1 MRLRAATFVYVIAVL
16 AGAMLWYFF
25 GPRQVPPG
33 QPPLAILG
41 ASSLEALRADFNRD
55 ADRTRVI
62 LLLSPT

>member
-1 MRLRAATFVYVIAVL
+1 MNRRFTIFVWAFAVL
-16 AGAMLWYFF
+16 AGAMLWYLF
-25 GPRQVPPG
+25 GARQVPPG
-33 QPPLAILG
+33 QPPLGILS